1 MGLQRA
7 GGESFLHVFQVFGD
21 HKLFAL
27 NLRHAGSEC
36 CGIEKNETLK
46 AAQKWLLG
54 PAACLKESVTTEEV
68 LCT

>member
-7 GGESFLHVFQVFGD
+7 GGESFLHVFQVCGD
-21 HKLFAL
+21 HKLVAL

-36 CGIEKNETLK
+36 CGTEKNK

-54 PAACLKESVTTEEV
+54 PVARLKESVTTKEV

>member
-7 GGESFLHVFQVFGD
+7 GGESFLHVFQVCGD

-36 CGIEKNETLK
+36 CGIEKNK
-46 AAQKWLLG
+46 AAQKGLLG
-54 PAACLKESVTTEEV
+54 PVACLKESLTTKEV